1 MTHLRDELMAEF
13 LETRDADYGAS
24 SPSDLEALQ
33 VVKSWHRYPAIRKA
47 LSYRGLNLGELIE
60 YHLIEDL
67 IPILAE
73 ARAAAE
79 NERGR

>member
-1 MTHLRDELMAEF
+1 MAEF
-13 LETRDADYGAS
+13 LEARDAEYAAS

-47 LSYRGLNLGELIE
+47 VWYRGLNLGELIE

-73 ARAAAE
+73 ARAAPKKE
-79 NERGR
+79 GGR